1 MEILLADAIIRT
13 HRQRTQ
19 NYIKTLEAEVLRL
32 RESEVKVI
40 EGRDKLQSQVEN
52 LKSIIISA
60 NLPLPPDLVDHSDP
74 STAPP
79 APNFDFD
86 MPARVSYSTDNLQHE
101 RLHVQW
107 PDRASSQANPASL
120 ANLPSQ
126 PQLSHFDEPYDF
138 NTPPQDLPNGR
149 LPEQLLSLFS

>member
-1 MEILLADAIIRT
+1 MERLHADTIIST

-19 NYIKTLEAEVLRL
+19 NYIKTLESEVVRL

-40 EGRDKLQSQVEN
+40 EARDKLQSQVES

-60 NLPLPPDLVDHSDP
+60 NLPLPPDLVDHHDP

-79 APNFDFD
+79 ASNFEFD
-86 MPARVSYSTDNLQHE
+86 MPARVSYSTDNLQQG

-107 PDRASSQANPASL
+107 PDRASSQVNPGSL
-120 ANLPSQ
+120 AHLQNQ
-126 PQLSHFDEPYDF
+126 PPLSAFDEPYDF
-138 NTPPQDLPNGR
+138 GTSPQDLPNGR
-149 LPEQLLSLFS
+149 SPSQLFSLFS